1 MYIFNISVIAIIYLL
16 YIFFLQLVVSFNFIS
31 NKYLATHNYVNPP
44 REYIGFEFDGL
55 KEKDGSIYF
64 FFSNYHIL
72 INGLMKLIIAL
83 PQKLSKRGQILELII
98 TRLLRR
104 RDEEGKQA
112 INQTSRIGNIMDNL
126 NFRIFSVQLQSQ
138 KPKIGL

>member
-64 FFSNYHIL
+64 FFF
-72 INGLMKLIIAL
+72 
-83 PQKLSKRGQILELII
+83 KLSYFDKWFDEVDNSFTSKTIKKRLDFRVNNNQIA
-98 TRLLRR
+98 
-104 RDEEGKQA
+104 EEK
-112 INQTSRIGNIMDNL
+112 R
-126 NFRIFSVQLQSQ
+126 
-138 KPKIGL
+138 